1 MKRLTVTQQSL
12 RCPLDGRTANV
23 TVRTNPGGSPSRRHL
38 DVASCSLLPTAS
50 FVPGTRKAYFS
61 DVPPPVSYA
70 SEVDFTPRH
79 RSGVACPRRC
89 LGVLNAAE
97 SGAADPKCCSSPS
110 GDSLELA
117 RQTQSPAIMRVLW
130 LYGL

>member
-1 MKRLTVTQQSL
+1 MKGLTLTHHAV
-12 RCPLDGRTANV
+12 RCPLEDRAANV
-23 TVRTNPGGSPSRRHL
+23 TVQSNPGGYPSRRHL
-38 DVASCSLLPTAS
+38 DVASCSLLPSVS
-50 FVPGTRKAYFS
+50 FVPEALRAYFS
-61 DVPPPVSYA
+61 DVAPPVSYA

-79 RSGVACPRRC
+79 TFGVACPRRC

-97 SGAADPKCCSSPS
+97 SGAADPQRCASPS

-117 RQTQSPAIMRVLW
+117 RQTQNPAIMRLLW

>member
-1 MKRLTVTQQSL
+1 MRRRTVTQHTL
-12 RCPLDGRTANV
+12 RCPLDDRTADV
-23 TVRTNPGGSPSRRHL
+23 TVCTNPGGYPSRRYL
-38 DVASCSLLPTAS
+38 DVASCSLLPSTA
-50 FVPGTRKAYFS
+50 FVPGTRKTYFS
-61 DVPPPVSYA
+61 DVPAPVSYA

-79 RSGVACPRRC
+79 QIGVACPRRC

-97 SGAADPKCCSSPS
+97 SCADPKRCTVPS

-117 RQTQSPAIMRVLW
+117 RQTQSPAMTRLMW